1 MSKGEYEDETVKKWY
16 EAAVAHPCFCLV
28 MCIKELTKIG
38 ELLNL
43 NNANRWNK
51 MMMMMTM
58 MMMTMMMMAKVEEHE
73 EQEDE
78 NKVED

>member
-43 NNANRWNK
+43 NNTNRWNK
-51 MMMMMTM
+51 M